1 MSYNTIERY
10 RKYEEGTLK
19 KIHIFAISAAA
30 LIVVF
35 FLVAVFLY
43 QFHGFH
49 DQKLFAGDKDRDHVV
64 NEFDADTDGDGISNL
79 KDRDA
84 NNNGKSNK
92 QDLVSGAK
100 SLVGVLYDPLKG
112 GHGNIGGKLGF
123 IVCIDV
129 PRIAYADAGISL
141 DQLLKNDYTQH
152 PDHYQTQGGTN
163 TPATPYFYRRV
174 RNVYDYARAN
184 GMLVSN
190 AEKPKVGD
198 IVFYSRYHAT
208 LVVGTHKDGTY
219 DEVSASP
226 EKIYTRENLHKKW
239 KVRDVARLLN

>member
-1 MSYNTIERY
+1 MS
-10 RKYEEGTLK
+10 
-19 KIHIFAISAAA
+19 KIHILIISVAA
-30 LIVVF
+30 LFVI
-35 FLVAVFLY
+35 FLMVGYFLY

-49 DQKLFAGDKDRDHVV
+49 DQKIFAGDMDRDHIS
-64 NEFDADTDGDGISNL
+64 NEFDADTDGDGNVNL
-79 KDRDA
+79 KDTDA

-92 QDLVSGAK
+92 QDIVSGAK
-100 SLVGVLYDPLKG
+100 RLAGVLYDPLKG
-112 GHGNIGGKLGF
+112 GHGNIGGKMGF

-141 DQLLKNDYTQH
+141 DQLLKNDYAQH
-152 PDHYQTQGGTN
+152 PNHYQTQNGTN

-174 RNVYDYARAN
+174 RNVYDYAKAN
-184 GMLVSN
+184 GMLVRRAS
-190 AEKPKVGD
+190 KPKIGD

>member
-1 MSYNTIERY
+1 M
-10 RKYEEGTLK
+10 K
-19 KIHIFAISAAA
+19 KRHIFVISAAA
-30 LIVVF
+30 LVVICA
-35 FLVAVFLY
+35 LVGLFLY

-49 DQKLFAGDKDRDHVV
+49 DRKVFSGDKDHDHIV
-64 NEFDADTDGDGISNL
+64 NEFDADTDGDGAVNL
-79 KDRDA
+79 KDSDA
-84 NNNGKSNK
+84 NGNGRSNK
-92 QDLVSGAK
+92 QDVVTEAK
-100 SLVGVLYDPLKG
+100 RLVGVLYDPLKG
-112 GHGNIGGKLGF
+112 GHGNIGGKMGF

-141 DQLLKNDYTQH
+141 DQLLKQDYAQN
-152 PDHYQTQGGTN
+152 PSHYETQGGTN

-184 GMLVSN
+184 RMLVRK
-190 AEKPKVGD
+190 ATKPKVGD

-239 KVRDVARLLN
+239 KIRDVARLLN

>member
-1 MSYNTIERY
+1 M
-10 RKYEEGTLK
+10 K

-30 LIVVF
+30 LVVILF
-35 FLVAVFLY
+35 FVAGFLY

-49 DQKLFAGDKDRDHVV
+49 DQKLFAGDKDRDHIV
-64 NEFDADTDGDGISNL
+64 NEFDADTDGDGAVNL
-79 KDRDA
+79 KDSDA
-84 NNNGKSNK
+84 NGNGTSNK
-92 QDLVSGAK
+92 QDLISGAK
-100 SLVGVLYDPLKG
+100 RLVGVLYDPLKG
-112 GHGNIGGKLGF
+112 GHGNIGGRMGF

-141 DQLLKNDYTQH
+141 DQLLKDDYAQH
-152 PDHYQTQGGTN
+152 PIHYETQGGTN

-174 RNVYDYARAN
+174 RNVYDYARTN
-184 GMLVSN
+184 GMLVPQ
-190 AEKPKVGD
+190 AAKPKVGD

-219 DEVSASP
+219 DEVEAKP
-226 EKIYTRENLHKKW
+226 NQIFVREHVKKKW